1 MTRRALFA
9 KFHAAMSRPLR
20 RRLVLLL
27 IATTLCA
34 AAEAFAIGATL
45 PFLALLADPSGAALP
60 DEVRA
65 LLTSAGPP
73 VVSAAVLL
81 AGAALLLL
89 VMRLTLLWQQQKF
102 TMGLGRELALLV
114 FGRMLRQPYLAYLN
128 RNSSEMLAGME
139 KVERLVGTL
148 LQPAIQGFVAAVL
161 ALFVMTVLMFIDAVA
176 ASIAAVATA
185 VAYAAV
191 SLLARPRLQ
200 ANSRIVA
207 ASITARARTVREA
220 LGGIRDIL
228 LDGSQG
234 LQEAKYAAFEVRN
247 RRAQAENV
255 FLSQA
260 PRFAVEAVGVIAMA
274 AVALLVSRGAGGIA
288 AAIPVLGALALGA
301 QRLLPLLQQVWAGY
315 SQVSA
320 HHQSLQDVAM
330 MMDLPIVEEE
340 QDARPTPLPVQT
352 EIRFDR
358 ISFGYRPGRPVIR
371 DLDFTVAAGEWVGLA
386 GATGSGKSTLADL
399 LMGLIEPDGG
409 SILIDGRPLTRA
421 LRRAWQGNIAHVPQF
436 IYLADDSIAA
446 NITLG
451 QDANA
456 VDHERLD
463 RAVSVAQLDSFVAS
477 LPDGLDSRVGERGVQ
492 LSGGQRQRIGLARA
506 LYKQAGVLVLDEATN
521 ALDEVTEA
529 AVLAAIRRLHIR
541 VTVIMVAHR
550 PSVLASCDRV
560 VSLEAVQEQP
570 RAVSVQG

>member
-1 MTRRALFA
+1 MTRWALFR
-9 KFHAAMSRPLR
+9 KLYAAMSPPLR
-20 RRLVLLL
+20 GQFFVLL

-45 PFLALLADPSGAALP
+45 PFLALLADPNGAALP
-60 DEVRA
+60 DGIRS
-65 LLTSAGPP
+65 LLASLGPP
-73 VVSAAVLL
+73 VASAAVLL
-81 AGAALLLL
+81 AGAVLLLAAL
-89 VMRLTLLWQQQKF
+89 RLILLWRQQKF

-114 FGRMLRQPYLAYLN
+114 FGRMLRQPYLAYLT

-161 ALFVMTVLMFIDAVA
+161 ALFVMTVLLLVDAVA
-176 ASIAAVATA
+176 ASIAAVGTA
-185 VAYAAV
+185 SAYTAV
-191 SLLARPRLQ
+191 SLLARPRLE
-200 ANSRIVA
+200 ANSRVIA
-207 ASITARARTVREA
+207 AAITARARTVREA

-234 LQEAKYAAFEVRN
+234 LHQAKYAAFEIRN

-255 FLSQA
+255 FLAQA
-260 PRFAVEAVGVIAMA
+260 PRFAVEAVGVIVMA
-274 AVALLVSRGAGGIA
+274 GVALLVSRGPGGIA

-320 HHQSLQDVAM
+320 HHQWLQDVAM
-330 MMDLPIVEEE
+330 LMDLPIEEE
-340 QDARPTPLPVQT
+340 EAGPPAAPLPLRKD
-352 EIRFDR
+352 IRFDG
-358 ISFGYRPGRPVIR
+358 ISFAYRPDRPVVR
-371 DLDFTVAAGEWVGLA
+371 DLDCTIAAGEWVGLA
-386 GATGSGKSTLADL
+386 GPTGSGKSTLADL

-409 SILIDGRPLTRA
+409 RILVDGQPLTRA
-421 LRRAWQGNIAHVPQF
+421 LRRAWQANIAHVPQF

-451 QDANA
+451 QDSQA
-456 VDHERLD
+456 VDHDRLD
-463 RAVSVAQLDSFVAS
+463 QAVRAAQLESFIAS

-506 LYKQAGVLVLDEATN
+506 LFKQAGLLVLDEATN
-521 ALDEVTEA
+521 ALDEATEA
-529 AVLAAIRRLHIR
+529 AVLAGIRSLYGG
-541 VTVIMVAHR
+541 VTVVMVAHR

-560 VSLEAVQEQP
+560 ISLDPALEQP
-570 RAVSVQG
+570 RGLPAQA